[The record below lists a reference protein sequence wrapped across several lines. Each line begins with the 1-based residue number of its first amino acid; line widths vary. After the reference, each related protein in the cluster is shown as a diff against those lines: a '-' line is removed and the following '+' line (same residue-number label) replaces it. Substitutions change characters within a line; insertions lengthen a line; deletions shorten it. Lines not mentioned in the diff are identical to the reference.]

1 MMLDGLQFRR
11 WKKAGCLK
19 EESEEKANRRDRSH
33 FKAKQQS
40 SLSSTVGCGSLA
52 GSCSSRLQCG
62 EVHKAVRAC
71 GSAGSLG
78 PAVLKQEERAFTN
91 ERRWGD
97 RKATLGSWLNSVVLD
112 QASHCIPM
120 NQKEKI
126 VILVRFEVDEF
137 IDSEC
142 DESRFSHV

>member
-1 MMLDGLQFRR
+1 MACSFAGGRR
-11 WKKAGCLK
+11 QGALE
-19 EESEEKANRRDRSH
+19 EESEEIVERRDRSH

-52 GSCSSRLQCG
+52 GRCSSRLQGG

-71 GSAGSLG
+71 GSAGGLG
-78 PAVLKQEERAFTN
+78 PAVLRQEERAFTN

-120 NQKEKI
+120 NQKGKD
-126 VILVRFEVDEF
+126 RRTCEV
-137 IDSEC
+137 
-142 DESRFSHV
+142 

>member
-1 MMLDGLQFRR
+1 MACSFAGGRR
-11 WKKAGCLK
+11 QGALE
-19 EESEEKANRRDRSH
+19 EESEEIVERRDRSH

-52 GSCSSRLQCG
+52 GRGSSRLQAG

-71 GSAGSLG
+71 GSAGGLG
-78 PAVLKQEERAFTN
+78 PAVLRQEERAFTN

-142 DESRFSHV
+142 DESRVSHV